1 MRRMDALSTVPTPVN
16 EPNLDYAPGSA
27 ERAALEQQLVELQK
41 AEVELTGHGRRRAP
55 DGARARSSTVVQPHN
70 HQSRLGV
77 TRGATAADAKAAIK
91 AAGDAAPAW
100 RAMSFEDRASI
111 ILKAADLLA
120 GPWRSTINAAT
131 MLGQSK
137 TAWQAE
143 IDAACELIDFW
154 RFNVHYA
161 RADPARAADRQLQG
175 HLEPHRPPAA
185 RRFRLRDHAVQLH
198 GDRRQPARPR
208 RR

>member
-1 MRRMDALSTVPTPVN
+1 MDAIPSVPAPVN
-16 EPNLDYAPGSA
+16 EPNLDYAPGNR
-27 ERAALEQQLVELQK
+27 ERAELEIRLVELQK
-41 AEVELTGHGRRRAP
+41 DQIELKATIGGEQRFGKGEELR
-55 DGARARSSTVVQPHN
+55 VVQPHN
-70 HQSRLGV
+70 HQHVLGM

-91 AAGDAAPAW
+91 SAGDAAPAW

-120 GPWRSTINAAT
+120 GPWRQTINAAT

-154 RFNVHYA
+154 RSTSSTHS
-161 RADPARAADRQLQG
+161 RS
-175 HLEPHRPPAA
+175 
-185 RRFRLRDHAVQLH
+185 
-198 GDRRQPARPR
+198 
-208 RR
+208 